1 MDKLRDQ
8 MLNLPSD
15 ERIEIAITLYES
27 VLNTNSFQ
35 SEELVEIEMRID
47 RLRHLVVAD
56 GDKH

>member
-1 MDKLRDQ
+1 